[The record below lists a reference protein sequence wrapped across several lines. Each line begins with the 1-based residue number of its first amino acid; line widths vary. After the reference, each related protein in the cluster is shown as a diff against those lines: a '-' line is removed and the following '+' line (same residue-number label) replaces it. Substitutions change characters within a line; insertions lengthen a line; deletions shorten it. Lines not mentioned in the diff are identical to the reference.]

1 VFEALSIGHMSIP
14 SPNPDY
20 SYFTVGPF
28 VIHYYALCII
38 AGIIAA
44 AIWTSVRL
52 SRRGGEPGVVLDVVL
67 WAVPLGI
74 VGARAWHV
82 FTHPTDYFY
91 AGADLWKV
99 LFIWDGGDAI
109 FGSMVGGAIGA
120 IIACRIAGLRF
131 FSFADA
137 LAPAMLLAQSMGRVG
152 NYFNNELFG
161 VPTNL
166 PWGLQISSS
175 NPAFPVGL
183 PDGTLFIPL
192 FLYEIVWN
200 VIGIVVILL
209 LERKFHLRWGKAIA
223 VYFMWYG
230 IGRSYLESIRI
241 DPSEYTFFGIPFNVW
256 AAFGLF
262 VIGLI
267 VFIVQS
273 RRHPG
278 LEISVYR
285 PGREWVNPKA
295 AVDSIDT
302 DPEDEFDDEDVED
315 AKDSDD
321 ATATSPIG
329 S

>member
-1 VFEALSIGHMSIP
+1 MSIP
-14 SPNPDY
+14 SPNPDN
-20 SYFTVGPF
+20 SYFSFGVFGFEFT
-28 VIHYYALCII
+28 IHYYALCII

-52 SRRGGEPGVVLDVVL
+52 TRRGGEPGVVLDVVL

-91 AGADLWKV
+91 PGADLWKV

-161 VPTNL
+161 VPTTL

-200 VIGIVVILL
+200 VAGIVVILL
-209 LERKFHLRWGKAIA
+209 LERRFKLRWGKAIA

-230 IGRSYLESIRI
+230 IGRTYLESIRI
-241 DPSEYTFFGIPFNVW
+241 DPSEFTFLGIPVNVW
-256 AAFGLF
+256 AAFSLF
-262 VIGLI
+262 LIGL
-267 VFIVQS
+267 VLFIVQS

-278 LEISVYR
+278 LELSVYR

-295 AVDSIDT
+295 AVDSSDT
-302 DPEDEFDDEDVED
+302 DDDDDFDEDAET
-315 AKDSDD
+315 AEESDE
-321 ATATSPIG
+321 ATATSPVG

>member
-1 VFEALSIGHMSIP
+1 MFEALSIGKLSIP
-14 SPNPDY
+14 SPNPDD

-28 VIHYYALCII
+28 IIHYYALCII

-44 AIWTSVRL
+44 AIWSSVRL
-52 SRRGGEPGVVLDVVL
+52 SRRGGEPGVVLDIVL

-82 FTHPTDYFY
+82 LTHPTNYFY
-91 AGADLWKV
+91 PGADLWKV

-109 FGSMVGGAIGA
+109 FGSMVGGVIGA

-131 FSFADA
+131 LSFADA

-152 NYFNNELFG
+152 NYVNNELFG
-161 VPTNL
+161 VPTSL
-166 PWGLQISSS
+166 PWGLQIPSS
-175 NPAFPVGL
+175 NAAYPVGL
-183 PDGTLFIPL
+183 PDGTLFLPL

-200 VIGIVVILL
+200 LVGVVVILL
-209 LERKFHLRWGKAIA
+209 LERRFKLRWGKAIA

-230 IGRSYLESIRI
+230 IGRTYLESVRI
-241 DPSEYTFFGIPFNVW
+241 DPSEYSFFGIPFNVW
-256 AAFGLF
+256 AAFTLF
-262 VIGLI
+262 LIGL
-267 VFIVQS
+267 VLFFVQS

-278 LEISVYR
+278 VELSVYL
-285 PGREWVNPKA
+285 PGRAWVDPKA

-302 DPEDEFDDEDVED
+302 DPDDEFDDDDARDVRE
-315 AKDSDD
+315 SDD
-321 ATATSPIG
+321 ATATSTIG